1 MGLEVEKLS
10 FESYCCIGVKNE
22 AKKRNSEQVKISKP
36 HHISSNFQG
45 TFVLKGSNFHR
56 FWIEPDGCA

>member
-45 TFVLKGSNFHR
+45 TFVLKGSNFHH
-56 FWIEPDGCA
+56 F

>member
-22 AKKRNSEQVKISKP
+22 AKKRNSERVKISKP
-36 HHISSNFQG
+36 QHISLNSQG
-45 TFVLKGSNFHR
+45 ILKLFLKVLIFT
-56 FWIEPDGCA
+56 I

>member
-36 HHISSNFQG
+36 HLTSSSNFQG

-56 FWIEPDGCA
+56 F